1 MPVEL
6 QVKVMGSAEDRSQ
19 NVPPRSQALSERR
32 RGAPVGCVTGS
43 KTGSR
48 PSSCAKVG
56 RLLAVSTCPSRASSP
71 CTHPLAPSLGLGAN
85 TLLVPSAAHPPGGA
99 LCLGPLLFG
108 ALCPLSEGLMLP
120 LYQGLCSKAPSLE
133 SHCSSPPGQQSCMAP
148 LPLCLRAFWILGAM
162 FLFALCLHPV
172 GFGSRGIRTSLPSQL
187 PVSQLPDFPASL
199 PVKWRL
205 HSCLESRHRN

>member
-1 MPVEL
+1 MVTARHLLTHWREGVPVEL

-32 RGAPVGCVTGS
+32 RRAPVGCVTGS

-56 RLLAVSTCPSRASSP
+56 RLLAVSTCPSRASPP

-85 TLLVPSAAHPPGGA
+85 TLLVPSAAHPPGRA

-108 ALCPLSEGLMLP
+108 ALCPH
-120 LYQGLCSKAPSLE
+120 QRGLCFHFIRVSAQRL
-133 SHCSSPPGQQSCMAP
+133 PP
-148 LPLCLRAFWILGAM
+148 LRATA
-162 FLFALCLHPV
+162 AARQA
-172 GFGSRGIRTSLPSQL
+172 SR
-187 PVSQLPDFPASL
+187 AA
-199 PVKWRL
+199 
-205 HSCLESRHRN
+205 